1 MAESG
6 RGGVTV
12 RECIRVLGE
21 AGERAGVALEPW
33 SERAVREGV
42 CERMVRAEDELEL
55 RRGAVQARRR
65 AGIRGVRRR
74 LDLALWP

>member
-33 SERAVREGV
+33 GDRGVREGML
-42 CERMVRAEDELEL
+42 ERLVRVEDALEMAGV
-55 RRGAVQARRR
+55 RRDVARGRV
-65 AGIRGVRRR
+65 RGVRRR
-74 LDLALWP
+74 LELALWP